1 MGLYVQSCVKMCYKG
16 QFTPSYLLIDPQSGR
31 FVPIAACR
39 SLIVASTAPV
49 SNEWQCKKDYTAAI
63 CVLPFDEKT
72 QRSRGTLD
80 FSLDADGHI
89 VTTLGAAKS
98 LISEEAYARALAWC
112 RLMGPRH
119 GTLKI
124 SFLEG

>member
-1 MGLYVQSCVKMCYKG
+1 M
-16 QFTPSYLLIDPQSGR
+16 
-31 FVPIAACR
+31 
-39 SLIVASTAPV
+39 
-49 SNEWQCKKDYTAAI
+49 
-63 CVLPFDEKT
+63 
-72 QRSRGTLD
+72 TLD

-98 LISEEAYARALAWC
+98 LISEEACVRALAWC

-124 SFLEG
+124 SFLDG